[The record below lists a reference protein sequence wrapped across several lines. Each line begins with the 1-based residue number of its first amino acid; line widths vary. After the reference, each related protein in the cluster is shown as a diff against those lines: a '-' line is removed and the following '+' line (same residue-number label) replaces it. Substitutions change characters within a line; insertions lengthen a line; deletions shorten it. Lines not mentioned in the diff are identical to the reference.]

1 MRVAAYAMQQLYA
14 SLAETGST
22 QQFTESMM
30 TRAEFYD
37 LIGYFEYESLD
48 DSVARSAIP

>member
-1 MRVAAYAMQQLYA
+1 MEHLYA

-22 QQFTESMM
+22 QQLTDSMM

-37 LIGYFEYESLD
+37 LIGYFDYESLD
-48 DSVARSAIP
+48 ESVARSAIP